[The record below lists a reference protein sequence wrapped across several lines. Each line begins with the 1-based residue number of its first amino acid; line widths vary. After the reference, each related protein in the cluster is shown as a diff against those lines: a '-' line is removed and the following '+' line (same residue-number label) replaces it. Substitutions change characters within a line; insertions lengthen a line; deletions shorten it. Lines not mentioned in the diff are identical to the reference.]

1 MRRQISSKSNTYTE
15 SLLVYAVGISV
26 KVGVHYPG
34 RSDRLPTGLSSS
46 RGEEMN
52 GQKSAEAIVASP
64 TGREGPNPEERRG
77 EPGLHEYQR
86 TQTRCSRPDTGTRSA
101 CAEDRDGIPTAGA
114 WVEGSMTGTET
125 TNPETTELIER
136 LVERG
141 NMLEAYARVVGNR
154 GAAGIDLMTVEDLKP
169 WLQAHWLEVKERLLA
184 GTYQP
189 EAVRGVEIPKPNGG
203 KRQLGIPTVV
213 DRLIQQALHQILSPI
228 FEPEFSPNSYGFR
241 PGRGAHDAIRK
252 AKEYQ
257 LAGKRWVV
265 DIDLAKFFD
274 EVNHDLLMARIAKK
288 VRDKKVLKL
297 IRRYLQAGIMKDG
310 VVWDRDKGTPQGG
323 PLSPLL
329 SNIMLDAMDKELE
342 KRGLSF
348 CRYADDCNIYVAS
361 QRAGERVMAS
371 TARFIEGKL
380 KLKVNREK
388 SAVARPWERKFLGYS
403 FTNERQT
410 RIRVAEASIDRL
422 KAKVKTL
429 FREGRGRNL
438 GRFVNETLN
447 PLIRGW
453 IQYYSLA
460 ETKRFAEELDGWL
473 RRKLRCIIWRQWKK
487 PWTRRKR
494 LMERGLPE
502 KMAVRSAFNQRGP
515 WWNSGAKHMSFAF
528 PKKYF
533 DSVGLVS
540 MIDRLCLIR

>member
-1 MRRQISSKSNTYTE
+1 
-15 SLLVYAVGISV
+15 
-26 KVGVHYPG
+26 
-34 RSDRLPTGLSSS
+34 
-46 RGEEMN
+46 
-52 GQKSAEAIVASP
+52 
-64 TGREGPNPEERRG
+64 
-77 EPGLHEYQR
+77 
-86 TQTRCSRPDTGTRSA
+86 
-101 CAEDRDGIPTAGA
+101 
-114 WVEGSMTGTET
+114 MTGTEM

-141 NMLEAYARVVGNR
+141 NMLEAYARVVGNK
-154 GAAGIDLMTVEDLKP
+154 GAAGVDKMTVEDLKP
-169 WLQAHWLEVKERLLA
+169 WLQTYWLEVKERLLT
-184 GTYQP
+184 GTYRP
-189 EAVRGVEIPKPNGG
+189 EVVRGVEIPKPNGG

-228 FEPEFSPNSYGFR
+228 FELEFSPNSYGFR
-241 PGRGAHDAIRK
+241 PGRGAHDAILK

-257 LAGKRWVV
+257 LEGKRWVV

-274 EVNHDLLMARIAKK
+274 EVNHDLLMARIARK
-288 VRDKKVLKL
+288 VGDKKVLRL

-371 TARFIEGKL
+371 ITRFIEGKL

-403 FTNERQT
+403 FTNERRT

-422 KAKVKTL
+422 KAKVKAL

-453 IQYYSLA
+453 VQYYSLA
-460 ETKRFAEELDGWL
+460 ETKRFAEELDGWI
-473 RRKLRCIIWRQWKK
+473 RRKLRCILWRQWKR

-502 KMAVRSAFNQRGP
+502 ETAVRSAFNQRGP
-515 WWNSGAKHMSFAF
+515 WWNSGAQHMSFAF

-533 DSVGLVS
+533 DNVGLVS

>member
-1 MRRQISSKSNTYTE
+1 
-15 SLLVYAVGISV
+15 
-26 KVGVHYPG
+26 
-34 RSDRLPTGLSSS
+34 
-46 RGEEMN
+46 
-52 GQKSAEAIVASP
+52 
-64 TGREGPNPEERRG
+64 
-77 EPGLHEYQR
+77 
-86 TQTRCSRPDTGTRSA
+86 
-101 CAEDRDGIPTAGA
+101 
-114 WVEGSMTGTET
+114 MTGTER
-125 TNPETTELIER
+125 TNPETTELTER

-141 NMLEAYARVVGNR
+141 NMLEAYARVMRNK
-154 GAAGIDLMTVEDLKP
+154 GAAGVDQMTVEELKP

-184 GTYQP
+184 GTYKP

-203 KRQLGIPTVV
+203 KRQLGIPTVA
-213 DRLIQQALHQILSPI
+213 DRLIQQALHQVLSPI

-274 EVNHDLLMARIAKK
+274 EVNHDLLMVRIAKK

-342 KRGLSF
+342 KRGLLF

-371 TARFIEGKL
+371 ITRFIEGKL

-388 SAVARPWERKFLGYS
+388 SAVARPWGRKFLGYS
-403 FTNERQT
+403 FTNERRT

-422 KAKVKTL
+422 KAKVKAL

-473 RRKLRCIIWRQWKK
+473 RRKLRCILWRQWKR

-494 LMERGLPE
+494 LIERGLPE
-502 KMAVRSAFNQRGP
+502 ETAVRSAFNQRGS
-515 WWNSGAKHMSFAF
+515 WWNSGAQHMSFAF

-533 DSVGLVS
+533 DRVGLVS
-540 MIDRLCLIR
+540 MIDRLCLFR